1 MVTHRQKRA
10 IKQLK
15 NIRKQ
20 KKKFPEFLTEL
31 IKNSDIIL
39 EVLDARFVEETRNK
53 EIEQFIQNKK
63 NIMIH
68 INKMSTIFIRI
79 SIKIRISNRYI
90 MASNRY

>member
-31 IKNSDIIL
+31 IGNSDIIL

-63 NIMIH
+63 
-68 INKMSTIFIRI
+68 K
-79 SIKIRISNRYI
+79 KILYVFRSE
-90 MASNRY
+90 